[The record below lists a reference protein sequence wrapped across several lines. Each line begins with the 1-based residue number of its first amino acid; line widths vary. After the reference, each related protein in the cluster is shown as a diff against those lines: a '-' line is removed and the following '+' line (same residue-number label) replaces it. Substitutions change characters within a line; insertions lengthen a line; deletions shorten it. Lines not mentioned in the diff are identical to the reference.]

1 MAYENILENFRF
13 RSKEQLRR
21 LYVGLRFEPTYRDSV
36 NNCFSGEEILLAG
49 LYRFHAKNHLGDAG
63 WQVLFGWRQPRASS
77 AVKIFVD
84 FMHEHWSKLVFD
96 KVKYWSN
103 FYSYFSQCIDRRI
116 FSEIGAI
123 YMLQ

>member
-1 MAYENILENFRF
+1 MCV
-13 RSKEQLRR
+13 
-21 LYVGLRFEPTYRDSV
+21 LYL
-36 NNCFSGEEILLAG
+36 I
-49 LYRFHAKNHLGDAG
+49 
-63 WQVLFGWRQPRASS
+63 LFGWRQPRASS

-84 FMHEHWSKLVFD
+84 FMHEHWSKLVFH

-123 YMLQ
+123 YMLHVTTSKTFECIPPTFEDYSKD